1 MFELLEPAFY
11 VRRSID
17 VNYSDFSAEWNITGK
32 SVVGRSDINANMTY
46 GTERANAYKIL
57 EDTLNLRDVRIYDTI
72 TDADGKEKRVLN
84 SKETTLAQQKQQA
97 IKDAFQEWIWKDP
110 TRRHELVQ
118 KYNEL
123 FNATRPRE
131 YNGQHITFSGMNPE
145 IQLRE
150 HQLNAVAHILYA
162 EYYDFQKIQD
172 KLYAESMDGK
182 MFTKLVEIITLPE
195 NVKLAYRNIKKNKG
209 SKTAGTDGKT
219 IQHLEK
225 LSEEKLV
232 VLVQRKFSW
241 YVPQSVRRVEIP
253 KDNGK
258 TRPLGIPTIMDR
270 LVQQCVLQVLEP
282 ICEAK
287 FHDHSY
293 GFRPN
298 RSQQHAISQVHKN
311 MQLSHLHYVV
321 DIDIKGFF
329 DNVSHGKLLKQLW
342 TLGICDKKLISII
355 SAMLKAEV
363 AGIGF
368 PEKGTPQGGIISP
381 LLSNIVLNELDWWL
395 ASQWENIPTQY
406 PFKQTPNRNGS
417 PNHGNKY
424 ASLRR
429 SGLKEITCVRYAD
442 DFKIFTSSYPNAV
455 KLFHATKDWL
465 KERLG
470 LDISPEK
477 SKVISLKEDYSD
489 FLGFRLKV
497 IPRGKTKQGQTK
509 FVVESHVREKSIKKI
524 KDNLAELTH
533 AIQYPKNAAHS
544 EYEEIAKYNAF
555 VLGVHDYYSM
565 ATKVSKDF
573 RGLAFSVQKS
583 QKTRFRQRL
592 KTAAEVEKNRIPCH
606 IANVIKE
613 RYGKSKQLRY
623 VGGIA
628 LAPIGYV
635 KHRHPI
641 QRKRGVNSYTA
652 EGRAMIHKQL
662 EAVDMEILHY
672 LMRNPVWNATI
683 EYNDNRLSLY
693 SAQMG
698 KCAVTG
704 AKLMIGD
711 IFCHHKVPRCNG
723 GTDAYQNLI
732 LLCGNA
738 HRLIH
743 ATDTDTI
750 ARLTDSLNLTPK
762 QKTKV
767 DKLRS
772 LVHVENEAQRGMDY
786 RGEHPRAAD

>member
-1 MFELLEPAFY
+1 MATKKKALK
-11 VRRSID
+11 
-17 VNYSDFSAEWNITGK
+17 K
-32 SVVGRSDINANMTY
+32 S
-46 GTERANAYKIL
+46 K
-57 EDTLNLRDVRIYDTI
+57 LR
-72 TDADGKEKRVLN
+72 
-84 SKETTLAQQKQQA
+84 
-97 IKDAFQEWIWKDP
+97 
-110 TRRHELVQ
+110 H
-118 KYNEL
+118 
-123 FNATRPRE
+123 
-131 YNGQHITFSGMNPE
+131 
-145 IQLRE
+145 
-150 HQLNAVAHILYA
+150 A

-172 KLYAESMDGK
+172 KLYAGSMDGK

-195 NVKLAYRNIKKNKG
+195 NIKLAYRNIKKNKG

-465 KERLG
+465 KERLC

-723 GTDAYQNLI
+723 GTDAYQNLT

-738 HRLIH
+738 TGLFTLPIP
-743 ATDTDTI
+743 T
-750 ARLTDSLNLTPK
+750 LL
-762 QKTKV
+762 QG
-767 DKLRS
+767 LRI
-772 LVHVENEAQRGMDY
+772 
-786 RGEHPRAAD
+786 P